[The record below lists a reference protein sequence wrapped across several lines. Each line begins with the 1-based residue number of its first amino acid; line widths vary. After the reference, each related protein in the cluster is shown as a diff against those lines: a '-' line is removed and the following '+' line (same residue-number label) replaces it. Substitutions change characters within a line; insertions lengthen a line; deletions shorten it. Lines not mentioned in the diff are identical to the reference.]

1 LPESTDKLWAI
12 VGLGNPGTKYANTRH
27 NVGFWAVDSL
37 KSAIA
42 PTTNFSKKFDCE
54 FLKTSLST
62 GEIIFLIKPQGFMN
76 LSGETVQ
83 PLLNFFKLSPKDL
96 IAIHDEVDLD
106 TGALKAKL
114 GGSNAG
120 HHGLDSLE
128 THLGTKDFY
137 RVRIGVSRA
146 VPGQR
151 DVSSW
156 VLSAPK
162 GQEEECLRTTAED
175 AGKLALDII
184 TLGLAKATQK
194 SSRGAFTK

>member
-1 LPESTDKLWAI
+1 MWAI

-27 NVGFWAVDSL
+27 NVGFWSADCL
-37 KSAIA
+37 KHQFARAI
-42 PTTNFSKKFDCE
+42 NYSNKFDCE
-54 FLKTSLST
+54 YLKFSLPS
-62 GEIIFLIKPQGFMN
+62 GELVFVIKPQGFMN
-76 LSGETVQ
+76 LSGQTAL
-83 PLLNFFKLSPKDL
+83 PLLNFFKILPRQVIVL
-96 IAIHDEVDLD
+96 HDDVDLE

-128 THLGTKDFY
+128 AHLGTKEFY

-146 VPGQR
+146 VEGQR

-162 GQEEECLRTTAED
+162 GEEEEQLRATAQD
-175 AGKLALDII
+175 GAKMALEII
-184 TLGLAKATQK
+184 ALGLSKATQK